1 MANLVNTQAVVGEV
15 NIEDE
20 TVVAVVEVEQPV
32 SADLT
37 IPTVVTEES
46 NWRNVEAEAE
56 TLAAGSDASAVFTML
71 EDGVKFTFGIPQGI
85 KGDTGSIG
93 PMGTITSVVRTSGT
107 GAAGTVDTYTA
118 TCSDGSTFT
127 FNVYNGKDGLG
138 SGDMSKSVYDPQNK
152 NTNIF
157 AYADAKYTKPSGG
170 IPKTDLASA
179 VQTSLGK
186 ADTALQ
192 THQDISGKANKPTT
206 STFTLLASGWTDNTY
221 ALGYTDSNLE
231 IELDASATDEMV
243 EAWSSAKMVGS
254 ATSNTLTAKGDVPT
268 IDITCI
274 LKRTVK

>member
-85 KGDTGSIG
+85 KGDTGNVG

-138 SGDMSKSVYDPQNK
+138 SGDMSKVTYDTHNK
-152 NTNIF
+152 NRDIF
-157 AYADAKYTKPSGG
+157 DYADLKYTKPSGG

-206 STFTLLASGWTDNTY
+206 LTFTLLASGWTGNTY
-221 ALGYTDSNLE
+221 ALGYADSDLE

-243 EAWSSAKMVGS
+243 EAWSNAKMVGS
-254 ATSNTLTAKGDVPT
+254 ASSNTLTAKGDVPT